1 VSFGHRRA
9 PDISDELR
17 ERHGEHRDPVGTGS
31 LAGRVPRFGHGSRVP
46 GWDDAVDLS
55 KPPAVVP
62 DPATTPVPEELRREI
77 EAAMARYPDRRSAA
91 IPALHAAQAVHGW
104 CSPEALT
111 QVAAVMRL
119 TPAYLTS
126 VATFYDMFELH
137 PKHSNDVFVCT
148 NISCSILGADEFYE
162 AMARAAEGEDIDV
175 RSFECLG
182 ACDIGPMASVN
193 GEYVGPL
200 ELADAERIVGDLN
213 AGRPVLADKQLR
225 YRRSVDP
232 NVESEGHDFSEPAHP
247 HRADVAGA
255 ESDEATDRPGP
266 SAPLEIPPQDQSE
279 T

>member
-1 VSFGHRRA
+1 VSFGNRRA
-9 PDISDELR
+9 PDLNDELAQ
-17 ERHGEHRDPVGTGS
+17 RHGEHHDPVGS
-31 LAGRVPRFGHGSRVP
+31 LARRVPRFGHGSRVP
-46 GWDDAVDLS
+46 GWDEAVDLT
-55 KPPAVVP
+55 KDAAVIP
-62 DPATTPVPEELRREI
+62 DPATTPVPEDLRREI
-77 EAAMARYPDRRSAA
+77 EAAMAKYPDRRSAA

-104 CSPEALT
+104 CSPEAID

-126 VATFYDMFELH
+126 VASFYDMFELH
-137 PKHSNDVFVCT
+137 PKHTHDVFVCT

-162 AMARAAEGEDIDV
+162 AMAASAEGQDIDV

-200 ELADAERIVGDLN
+200 ELADAERIVEDLN

-232 NVESEGHDFSEPAHP
+232 NVEHDGEEFSEPDHAP
-247 HRADVAGA
+247 RADTAGL
-255 ESDEATDRPGP
+255 SDGDHATDRPGP
-266 SAPLEIPPQDQSE
+266 SAPLEIPRQDQSE